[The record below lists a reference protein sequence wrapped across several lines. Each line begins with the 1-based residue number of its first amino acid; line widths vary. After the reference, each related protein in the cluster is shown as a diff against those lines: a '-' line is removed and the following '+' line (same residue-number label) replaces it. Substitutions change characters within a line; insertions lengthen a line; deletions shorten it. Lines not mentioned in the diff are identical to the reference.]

1 MTSNVFNR
9 FDPTKGYEKHLFRAD
24 RILQGAELNEIQSNV
39 FHRLGKIADSLFKD
53 GDIVRDCSC
62 VVDADTGQT
71 LVAAGAIYLSGAVR
85 EIAAAN
91 FSISNV
97 GNVTIG
103 VYQVESTVDEIQDPE
118 LLNPAVGTRGYMEP
132 GAMRLKLDHTWGFSG
147 DGQDGTF
154 FPVYEVTD
162 GNLAA
167 KSAPPQLD
175 TVTQALAR
183 YDRESAGG
191 TYVVSGLTVQKLDD
205 ANGLQVYSIAE
216 GSARVRGFSV
226 EFSTS
231 TRFLFDPT
239 PDYRFIEAEPH
250 LSANSG
256 QQIVNLDRSP
266 AANVTEVQITAERTV
281 TLTHGAYSGVSD
293 PLPDT
298 SILSIEQVKQ
308 GGTTYALGTDYKL
321 TAGKV
326 DWSPAGTEPA
336 TGSSYEVK
344 YRYIKTIAPTATTDS
359 SITITG
365 SVAGTLIFISYNQML
380 PRLDKLCVTEDGV
393 ITVIKGVAADYSP
406 RYPDIP
412 PNMLAVATIHQTWT
426 SARKVIQDGVRVVP
440 MTDLV
445 TMSKR
450 LDYAISMIAQQQ
462 LESDINF
469 RETGAKKGI
478 FTDPFIDDSQRDQ
491 GIEQTAA
498 IFNGEMMLPIYGEIL
513 SCDNRGADGVSHL
526 DIAEV
531 SSVQQ
536 IARTGSMKVN
546 PYAAFGVMPAQVTL
560 NPSIDRWADVQTTW
574 TSPVTKTVVVAFYSI
589 GLLSYV
595 ESVNINNNLLNTQ
608 TTLQSNLRQIYVQ
621 FSVSGFGPGET
632 LRKVTFDGL
641 EVQPVSL

>member
-1 MTSNVFNR
+1 MISNVYNR
-9 FDPTKGYEKHLFRAD
+9 FDASKGYERHLFRAD
-24 RILQGAELNEIQSNV
+24 KILQGAELNEIQSNIFDRV
-39 FHRLGKIADSLFKD
+39 GKIANSLFKD

-62 VVDADTGQT
+62 VVDASTGQT
-71 LVAAGAIYLSGAVR
+71 LVAGGSIYLSGGVR
-85 EIAAAN
+85 EISSAN
-91 FSISNV
+91 FTVPNT
-97 GNVTIG
+97 GNITIG
-103 VYQVESTVDEIQDPE
+103 VYQVESTVDEIIDPD

-132 GAMRLKLDHTWGFSG
+132 GAGRLKLDHAWGFSG
-147 DGQDGTF
+147 DGQPGTF

-175 TVTQALAR
+175 SVTQALAR

-205 ANGLQVYSIAE
+205 SNGQQVYSIAE
-216 GSARVRGFSV
+216 GSARVRGFSI

-231 TRFLFDPT
+231 TRFLFDPA

-250 LSANSG
+250 LSQAVG
-256 QQIVNLDRSP
+256 QQLITLDRSP
-266 AANVTEVQITAERTV
+266 VANVTEVQITAERTV

-308 GGTTYALGTDYKL
+308 GGTIYAANTDYKL

-326 DWSPAGTEPA
+326 DWSPAGAEPA
-336 TGSSYEVK
+336 TGSSYDVK
-344 YRYIKTIAPTATTDS
+344 YRYIKTVVPTTATES
-359 SITITG
+359 SVTITG
-365 SVAGTLIFISYNQML
+365 AVPGTLVFVSYNQML
-380 PRLDKLCVTEDGV
+380 PRLDKLCVTDDGV
-393 ITVIKGVAADYSP
+393 ITVIKGVAADYNP
-406 RYPDIP
+406 RYPDVP
-412 PNMLAVATIHQTWT
+412 ANMLAIATIYQTWT
-426 SARKVIQDGVRVVP
+426 SGRRVIQDGIRVVP

-445 TMSKR
+445 TISKR

-491 GIEQTAA
+491 GIDQTAA

-526 DIAEV
+526 DITEV

-560 NPSIDRWADVQTTW
+560 NPSIDRWADVQTSW

-595 ESVNINNNLLNTQ
+595 ESTSINNELLNTQ
-608 TTLQSNLRQIYVQ
+608 TVLQSNLRQIFVE
-621 FSVSGFGPGET
+621 FSVSGFGPGEI
-632 LRKVTFDGL
+632 LSKVTFDGL
-641 EVQPVSL
+641 EVQPVNV